1 MKVTESGMKIYLK
14 AYKQGEIMLDRI
26 LENVDRKLAY
36 KLMVLHIIIIAVSN
50 YIVQFKIDIAG
61 HPLSVAAFTFPL
73 VVVLTD
79 LTVRLLGRDTGRA
92 VISLAFIPA
101 ILVSMAVV
109 KLGGAPDSVAFRIGL
124 GSGMAYFISNLLD
137 VYVFQYFRERY
148 QTWWIA
154 PTLSAVASTFID
166 TYVFFGTA
174 FAGGADEFM
183 RNNWHIVATNNSIS
197 KIVVSLIVILPAY
210 GILLAHLQKKVS
222 GENTQT
228 L

>member
-1 MKVTESGMKIYLK
+1 MFDR
-14 AYKQGEIMLDRI
+14 MLAG
-26 LENVDRKLAY
+26 VDRTLAY
-36 KLMVLHIIIIAVSN
+36 KLMLLHIIIIAVSN
-50 YIVQFKIDIAG
+50 YIVQFKFTVFGA
-61 HPLSVAAFTFPL
+61 PLAAAAFTFPL

-79 LTVRLLGRDTGRA
+79 LTVRLLGKETGRA
-92 VISLAFIPA
+92 VIALAFIPA